1 MDAQTLARCTG
12 ATLSN
17 AEKFAVAITEAMDRF
32 EIDTARR
39 QAAFLA
45 TVSVESMKLSKV
57 EEDLYY
63 KDAARLARIY
73 KRAFQGD
80 ADKAAPYTRNPAA
93 LGKLLYNGYWGRG
106 LIQLTWVD
114 NYINAGKALG
124 FDYVGHPEL
133 LTLPVHAAL
142 TAAWYWHA
150 HDCNDA
156 ADLPDMDLVTE
167 RVNGPAKM
175 HLAERKAQYQIAMDV
190 LA

>member
-1 MDAQTLARCTG
+1 MDAQTLARCTS
-12 ATLSN
+12 ATQSN
-17 AEKFAVAITEAMDRF
+17 AQKFAEAITEAMDRF
-32 EIDTARR
+32 EINTARR

-45 TVSVESMKLSKV
+45 TVAIESANLSKV

-63 KDAARLARIY
+63 KDAQRLANIY

-80 ADKAAPYTRNPAA
+80 AAKAAPYTRNPAA

-114 NYINAGKALG
+114 NYISAGKSLG
-124 FDYVGHPEL
+124 FDYVGSPNL
-133 LTLPVHAAL
+133 LTTPQHAAL

-156 ADLPDMDLVTE
+156 ADLLDMDLVTE

-175 HLAERKAQYQIAMDV
+175 HLAERKAQYRIAMEV
-190 LA
+190 LS

>member
-1 MDAQTLARCTG
+1 MDAQTLARCTS
-12 ATLSN
+12 ATQSN
-17 AEKFAVAITEAMDRF
+17 AQKFAEAITEAMDRF
-32 EIDTARR
+32 EINTSRR

-45 TVSVESMKLSKV
+45 TVAIESMNLSKV

-63 KDAARLARIY
+63 TDAQRLAKIY

-80 ADKAAPYTRNPAA
+80 AEKAAPYTRNPAA

-124 FDYVGHPEL
+124 FDYVGSPDL
-133 LTLPVHAAL
+133 LTTPQHAAL
-142 TAAWYWHA
+142 TAAWYWYA

-156 ADLPDMDLVTE
+156 ADLLDMELVTE

-175 HLAERKAQYQIAMDV
+175 HLAERKAQYRIAMDV
-190 LA
+190 LT